1 VAARQRLRQHPK
13 EKEIATVD
21 PVAPIERRAYVGL
34 GANQGEV
41 MSGLQSAI
49 NAVQSIERS
58 RLVAVSPFYRSV
70 PIDAPGP
77 DYINAVLSLDTS
89 LEPYSL
95 LLHLADIELM
105 LGRKR
110 RANDVPHS
118 APRPIDLDLL
128 LVGNLIVRS
137 TPLVLPH
144 PRMQQRAF
152 VLRPLLD
159 LAPDLVIPGYGPAS
173 QLLAQVSDQVV
184 ERLA

>member
-1 VAARQRLRQHPK
+1 L
-13 EKEIATVD
+13 
-21 PVAPIERRAYVGL
+21 RRAYIGL
-34 GANQGEV
+34 GANQGDV
-41 MSGLQSAI
+41 IAGLRA
-49 NAVQSIERS
+49 AVGALKSIERS
-58 RLVAVSPFYRSV
+58 QFVAISPYYRSAPV
-70 PIDAPGP
+70 DAPGP
-77 DYINAVLSLDTS
+77 DYTNAVVALDTA

-110 RANDVPHS
+110 RAGDVPHG

-144 PRMQQRAF
+144 PRMQHRAF

-159 LAPDLVIPGYGPAS
+159 LAPALQIPGYGPATK
-173 QLLAQVSDQVV
+173 LLAQVADQSI
-184 ERLA
+184 EQLPDPPE